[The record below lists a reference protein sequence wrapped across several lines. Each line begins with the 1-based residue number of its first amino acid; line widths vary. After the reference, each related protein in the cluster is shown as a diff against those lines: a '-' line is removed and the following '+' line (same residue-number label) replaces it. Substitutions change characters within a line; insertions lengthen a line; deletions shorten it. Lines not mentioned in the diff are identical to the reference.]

1 MVPFQYIYIGTIS
14 TIGTIGIIG
23 IIGVM
28 VPTYICLF
36 IYFF

>member
-23 IIGVM
+23 VM